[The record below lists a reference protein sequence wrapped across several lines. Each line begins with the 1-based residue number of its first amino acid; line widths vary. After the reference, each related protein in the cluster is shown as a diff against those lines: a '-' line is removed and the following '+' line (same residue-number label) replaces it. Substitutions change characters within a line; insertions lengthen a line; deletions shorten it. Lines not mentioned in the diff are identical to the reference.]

1 MDLNLKNVFRL
12 GVKELYSLR
21 NDLVM
26 VVLILYTFTYAIYT
40 PAQHAQTELRNAAV
54 AIVDEDRS
62 QLSMRI
68 RDALLPP
75 YFQRPVA
82 ISAQEIDPAMDA
94 GQFTF
99 VLDIPPD
106 FEADLL
112 AGRRTSLQV
121 NVDATAMTQAGH
133 GASYIQNVVNRA
145 VGAFLGG
152 SVDGTQ
158 PAVELVVRARF
169 NPNLQSRWFLAVMQL
184 INMITLMAVI
194 LTGAALIREREH
206 GTIEHL
212 LVMPLTPFQIMAAK
226 VWANG
231 LVVLVVA
238 ALSLVIVV
246 QGALSMPV
254 AGSVGLFLL
263 AAALHLFSVTTL
275 GILLATVSR
284 SMPQFALLMIL
295 VVVPLNMLSGA
306 SAPPESMPPAV
317 ETIMLAA
324 PTTHFVSLAQ
334 AVLFLL
340 GTRAWGTYHVVNAG
354 QTTWSGFAAEIFR
367 QAALAVTLFAL
378 VNSDRGLAMAV
389 P

>member
-26 VVLILYTFTYAIYT
+26 VVLIFYTFTYAIYT

-82 ISAQEIDPAMDA
+82 ISTQDIDPAMDA

-152 SVDGTQ
+152 SVDRAQ

-212 LVMPLTPFQIMAAK
+212 LVMPLRPAEIMLAK
-226 VWANG
+226 IWANG
-231 LVVLVVA
+231 LVIVVA
-238 ALSLVIVV
+238 ATLSLYLLV
-246 QGALSMPV
+246 QGVLGVPV
-254 AGSVGLFLL
+254 AGSVALFVSGT
-263 AAALHLFSVTTL
+263 AVYLFSVTAL
-275 GILLATVSR
+275 GIFLATLAR
-284 SMPQFALLMIL
+284 TMPQFGLLAFPVFMVMNL
-295 VVVPLNMLSGA
+295 LSGGTT
-306 SAPPESMPPAV
+306 PLESMPEILQAV
-317 ETIMLAA
+317 MQLA
-324 PTTHFVSLAQ
+324 PSTHFVNFAQ
-334 AVLFLL
+334 AILYRGANFELVWLDLVAIATIGAVF
-340 GTRAWGTYHVVNAG
+340 
-354 QTTWSGFAAEIFR
+354 FAAALLRFR
-367 QAALAVTLFAL
+367 ATVD
-378 VNSDRGLAMAV
+378 VSR
-389 P
+389 